1 MSYFNEKAYEQVK
14 GVLSKVD
21 YMLDELDDK
30 TYEFDYKNLCFYCP
44 EVKIYDRE
52 KEIFDIFIEVRN
64 GRLPLF
70 RGDFENCMSFLD
82 AMLKTKDVYDTQ
94 REESKK
100 IETKKILL
108 KYDII

>member
-14 GVLSKVD
+14 DVLSKVD
-21 YMLDELDDK
+21 YMLHELDDK
-30 TYEFDYKNLCFYCP
+30 AYEFDYKNLGFYCP
-44 EVKIYDRE
+44 DVEIHDRE
-52 KEIFDIFIEVRN
+52 KEIFDIFVEVRN
-64 GRLPLF
+64 GRLTLF
-70 RGDFENCMSFLD
+70 RGDFEKCMSFLD
-82 AMLKTKDVYDTQ
+82 AMFKTKSVYYTQ